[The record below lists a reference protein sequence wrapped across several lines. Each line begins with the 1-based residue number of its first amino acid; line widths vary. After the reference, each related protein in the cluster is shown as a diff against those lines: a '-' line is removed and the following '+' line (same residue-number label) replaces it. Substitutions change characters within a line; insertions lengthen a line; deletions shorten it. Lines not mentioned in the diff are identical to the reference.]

1 MFVDSHCHL
10 SDGSL
15 LPQLD
20 TVLQQMHLAQVHA
33 ALCVSTT
40 LDDLVTVQ
48 EVIEQYPHLWGSVG
62 VHPSDL
68 EGTVAVTK
76 EQLIEKTAH
85 EKIVAIGETG
95 LDYHWH
101 DKNAEQGIGWQ
112 HDRFA
117 MHIEAARATGLPLI
131 IHTRDSIDDTLFI
144 LKQALNQ
151 PGTLKGVFHC
161 FTENRENAK
170 KALDLG
176 FYLSFSGIVTFKNAL
191 ELKEVARFAPRDA
204 CLIET
209 DSPYLAPVPYRG
221 KLNTPAYVPYV
232 AAALADLWQM
242 KVEQV
247 GEITTQNFG
256 RLFHKVQLNQPINDS

>member
-10 SDGSL
+10 SDDGL
-15 LPQLD
+15 LSQLD
-20 TVLQQMHLAQVHA
+20 PILEQMRSARVHA

-40 LDDLVTVQ
+40 LDDLRTVQ
-48 EVIEQYPHLWGSVG
+48 KIIEQHAHLWGSVG

-68 EGTVAVTK
+68 EGTVAVTTA
-76 EQLIEKTAH
+76 QLTEKAAH

-101 DKNAEQGIGWQ
+101 PKDGALGVNWQ
-112 HDRFA
+112 QERFT

-131 IHTRDSIDDTLFI
+131 IHTRDSIDDTLFF
-144 LKQALNQ
+144 LKEAMNR

-161 FTENRENAK
+161 FTENKENAR

-176 FYLSFSGIVTFKNAL
+176 FYLSFSGIVTFKHAI
-191 ELKEVARFAPRDA
+191 ELKEVARFTPKDA

-221 KLNTPAYVPYV
+221 RRNTPAYVPYV
-232 AAALADLWQM
+232 AAELANLWQM
-242 KVEQV
+242 SVAQV
-247 GEITTQNFG
+247 AEITTQNFG
-256 RLFHKVQLNQPINDS
+256 LLFHKVQLNGLA